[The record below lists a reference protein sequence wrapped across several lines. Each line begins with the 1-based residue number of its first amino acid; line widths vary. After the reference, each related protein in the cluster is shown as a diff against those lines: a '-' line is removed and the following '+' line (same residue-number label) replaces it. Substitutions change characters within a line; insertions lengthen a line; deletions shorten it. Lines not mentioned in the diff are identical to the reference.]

1 MTRPGATSRSRPVR
15 RLTNPPLPHPQ
26 YGIVCE
32 VTGRSLIAPEAFNCK
47 LPPPPAAPMD
57 RADSHAGSAPDTGN
71 MELLARYGTPAQC
84 RRWLVPLLAGAAR
97 SCFAMTEPAVSS
109 SDATNMRTA
118 VRRTGDGY
126 AVAGRKWW
134 TSGAMDSRAALCI
147 VMAAHPEAE
156 GRPRHRRH
164 SMLLVPMEQ
173 VEVVRPL
180 PVFGY
185 LDAPHGHAETAF
197 DCEVPADGLLGAEGG
212 GFEMAQ
218 ARLGPGRLHHCMRL
232 IGMAERALELA
243 CRRGLSREAFGRP
256 IARMGAFQNDLAKR
270 RVALDGAR
278 LLVLAAADDLDK
290 RGNKEARKAL
300 AIAKVAAPNAAL
312 AAIDF
317 AIQAHGAAG
326 VCDDFPL
333 AAFYAGARTL
343 RIADGP
349 DEVHLGTIAKAELS
363 RAKL

>member
-1 MTRPGATSRSRPVR
+1 M
-15 RLTNPPLPHPQ
+15 
-26 YGIVCE
+26 CE

-47 LPPPPAAPMD
+47 LPPPAPLD

-84 RRWLVPLLAGAAR
+84 RRWLVPLLAGDAR

-134 TSGAMDSRAALCI
+134 TSGAMDSRAKLCI
-147 VMAAHPEAE
+147 VMAAHQEAE

-173 VEVVRPL
+173 VDVIRPL

-197 DCEVPADGLLGAEGG
+197 DCEVPADGLLGEEGG

-232 IGMAERALELA
+232 VGMAERALELA
-243 CRRGLSREAFGRP
+243 CRRGLSREAYGRP

-317 AIQAHGAAG
+317 AIQTHGAAG

-333 AAFYAGARTL
+333 AAFYAGAQTL
-343 RIADGP
+343 HIADGP